1 MIKKDWVTS
10 RVGHGYCIMGQHLHD
25 FKKNMKFYGKKK
37 LHRNYTVNTKN
48 YTEITSLGLV
58 IEPSVNHF
66 EWNDLRILL
75 NHRAQT
81 IVKSVLGLSS

>member
-1 MIKKDWVTS
+1 
-10 RVGHGYCIMGQHLHD
+10 
-25 FKKNMKFYGKKK
+25 MKFYGTQKITQ
-37 LHRNYTVNTKN
+37 NGWVIDPSVNRKN
-48 YTEITSLGLV
+48 YTEITQNGWV

-66 EWNDLRILL
+66 EWNHLRILL